1 VNGRGPSGASGGP
14 DNHTTLKAYSA
25 TTQRGVFVSL
35 PPKSVVNIVIDK
47 K

>member
-14 DNHTTLKAYSA
+14 DNYTSVKAYSA
-25 TTQRGVFVSL
+25 TTQNGIKITL
-35 PPKSVVNIVIDK
+35 PPKAVAYIMVNK